1 MSREY
6 INKSEVLMNAE
17 VQEGQSSGLITIPKN
32 TAFITIS
39 ALDHDRILLVD
50 ENGALLMVVP
60 AFSAGT
66 SIQSFITLPIAD
78 TKIKFR
84 IIDKTNGNPATVRI
98 YVTRFYAG

>member
-1 MSREY
+1 MAKEY

-17 VQEGQSSGLITIPKN
+17 VQEGQSSAVIDIPAN
-32 TAFITIS
+32 TAFITVS
-39 ALDHDRILLVD
+39 ALDHDRIILAD
-50 ENGALLMVVP
+50 GDGSTLMIIP

-78 TKIKFR
+78 TQIKFR
-84 IIDKTNGNPATVRI
+84 IIDKTNGNPANVRI